1 MFNKDNLRK
10 TIVLTVI
17 FAAFILLFSIPAKGC
32 FSIVVGKDA
41 SADGF
46 VLVAHN
52 EDDSP
57 PQIVNHHKI
66 PRKRLPTSIEQP
78 SEKTLTIYEYS
89 WAYIWSEMPG
99 VDYSDSFLNE
109 WGVVVTSNNC
119 PSREDKPS
127 ISDGG
132 IGRMLRRLI
141 AQQAKTARE
150 AVIIAGKLVEQ
161 FGYLDSGRTY
171 IIADPNEGWLFC
183 VVNGKHWLAQRVPD
197 DQVAMVANTYTVR
210 DVNLTD
216 KQNFLACD
224 DIVGYAAKRDWYK
237 QSDGKFDFALSY
249 ANPKDAESPVNYG
262 RQWAGLSHICKDKVQ
277 IGPILPFSVKPKE
290 KIDVPKLMEI
300 LRFDNIQAKPDL
312 LQQCSEEEKGSCI
325 ICRGNTQTAFIAQ
338 LRNDVPRDIGIVY
351 WLCLSQPGG
360 SCFIPFHFGIDDF
373 PAGYKGKSQRPT
385 EEFFDSSLKCDFKA
399 DAAEAFWTFSNFCD
413 KIYGQEKKRIDA
425 AKKKFVEVEQ
435 QAMLIQGP
443 VEKAAL
449 RYYES
454 DKKASIELLN
464 NYSKG
469 IYMSAIETMNSILTP
484 K

>member
-32 FSIVVGKDA
+32 FSIIVGKDA

-57 PQIVNHHKI
+57 PQIVNHHKM
-66 PRKRLPTSIEQP
+66 PRKERPTGQG
-78 SEKTLTIYEYS
+78 LTAYEYS

-119 PSREDKPS
+119 PSKEDKPQ

-132 IGRMLRRLI
+132 IGKMLRRLI

-150 AVIIAGKLVEQ
+150 AVILAGNLVEQ

-183 VVNGKHWLAQRVPD
+183 AVNGKHWLAQRVPD
-197 DQVAMVANTYTVR
+197 DQVAMVANTYTIR
-210 DVNLTD
+210 DVNLSD

-224 DIVGYAAKRDWYK
+224 DIVEYAAKRDWYK

-249 ANPKDAESPVNYG
+249 ANPKDANSPVNYG
-262 RQWAGLSHICKDKVQ
+262 RQWAGLSHICKDKIQ
-277 IGPILPFSVKPKE
+277 IGPNLPFSVKPKE

-300 LRFDNIQAKPDL
+300 LRFDNIQAKPEL
-312 LQQCSEEEKGSCI
+312 MQQCSEEEKGSCI
-325 ICRGNTQTAFIAQ
+325 ICRGNTQTAFVAQ

-373 PAGYKGKSQRPT
+373 PAGYKGQSQRPT
-385 EEFFDSSLKCDFKA
+385 EEFFNSKLKCDFKA
-399 DAAEAFWTFSNFCD
+399 DAAEAFWTFANFSN
-413 KIYGQEKKRIDA
+413 KVYGPYSQKSGKAKDAFREIEKEALSLQE
-425 AKKKFVEVEQ
+425 
-435 QAMLIQGP
+435 L
-443 VEKAAL
+443 VEKTAL
-449 RYYES
+449 KYYEKDRS
-454 DKKASIELLN
+454 ASMQLLA

-469 IYMSAIETMNSILTP
+469 LFLSALEEMDSAL
-484 K
+484 KD